1 MVFVIIACCEEIIQW
16 EREMCSCKRR
26 KAKQAE
32 QIIDSLPISHLKPSL
47 TAFTSTVKD
56 FGGSF

>member
-1 MVFVIIACCEEIIQW
+1 MEE
-16 EREMCSCKRR
+16 RNTYATCKRR

-32 QIIDSLPISHLKPSL
+32 QIIGSLPISHLKPSFI
-47 TAFTSTVKD
+47 AFTSTVID